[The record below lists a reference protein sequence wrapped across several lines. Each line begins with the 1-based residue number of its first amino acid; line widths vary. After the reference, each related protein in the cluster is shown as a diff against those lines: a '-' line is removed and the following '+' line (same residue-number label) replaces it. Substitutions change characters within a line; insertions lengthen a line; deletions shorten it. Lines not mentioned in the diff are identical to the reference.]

1 MTPIKYLL
9 TSVAFAFVP
18 LYYTAATK
26 GEAIDAQVKRR
37 QAIEQFQEAV
47 NVMTAGFDTDGDGR
61 VTRKDADVNGFLR
74 KVAALP
80 NFDWAYPITIDEE
93 LATLWKKTGRKNKYL
108 KIIPRAESGGFV
120 GGSFNSQRYYRPY
133 SIVLTNELVKVKVE
147 KKEWEYKSE

>member
-61 VTRKDADVNGFLR
+61 VTRKDADGKLLKGKQAIDAGF
-74 KVAALP
+74 ALY
-80 NFDWAYPITIDEE
+80 NHTRAIWDEE
-93 LATLWKKTGRKNKYL
+93 NPKYTPKNLECPTTG
-108 KIIPRAESGGFV
+108 P
-120 GGSFNSQRYYRPY
+120 
-133 SIVLTNELVKVKVE
+133 
-147 KKEWEYKSE
+147 